1 MILYTIENKFCKVI
15 ISFTKSS
22 QSLCMFYIILKVVI
36 FCRLTTQWN
45 IEWC

>member
-1 MILYTIENKFCKVI
+1 
-15 ISFTKSS
+15 
-22 QSLCMFYIILKVVI
+22 MFYIILKVVI